1 MADTDSSISSH
12 DEEGDAIMRPIPGR
26 ICKYK
31 VTLKVS
37 FVYTYVREYNND
49 DDGEYNQDA
58 GSEGGGSEG
67 YGAEDYIAD
76 GTPEKCDDDA
86 CSCSGDEYPLEPAD
100 VDTFMKAS
108 YCEKARYHWFAASV
122 MSEIDRHS
130 TNRPKEVPQIENVA
144 YEDGGKITFIYNFG
158 VKANKKP
165 MKPSRM
171 DYIFSEADFVQLLYE
186 GLPGNE
192 AIVPTKHKYAYSTM
206 TNFETKFAVSEL
218 GRISCRGDDGIV
230 IELLR

>member
-1 MADTDSSISSH
+1 MTDSDSSISSH
-12 DEEGDAIMRPIPGR
+12 DEQGDVIMIPIPGYV
-26 ICKYK
+26 CKYK
-31 VTLKVS
+31 VTLKVG
-37 FVYTYVREYNND
+37 FVYTYVREYNDD

-67 YGAEDYIAD
+67 YGAEDYIPD
-76 GTPEKCDDDA
+76 GTPKPCDDDA
-86 CSCSGDEYPLEPAD
+86 CSCNGDEYPLEPAD
-100 VDTFMKAS
+100 VDAFMKAPYS
-108 YCEKARYHWFAASV
+108 EKTRYHWFAASV
-122 MSEIDRHS
+122 MSEIDRRS

-171 DYIFSEADFVQLLYE
+171 NYIFSEADFVQLLYE

-192 AIVPTKHKYAYSTM
+192 AIVPTKHKYAYSTISDTT
-206 TNFETKFAVSEL
+206 TNFAVSEL
-218 GRISCRGDDGIV
+218 GRISCRGDDGIT
-230 IELLR
+230 IELL